1 MVWDGGFIVGEI
13 GALDG
18 ADGDIVHISSG
29 TIGLIL
35 AILLGKRVGYAQ
47 TYTAYIVSPLFS

>member
-1 MVWDGGFIVGEI
+1 VWDGGFIVGEI
-13 GALDG
+13 GALDF